1 MSINNC
7 IFEEYVKAAGI
18 EFIHDNIANT
28 LIIEDVGN
36 TDLNSFVPLVK
47 EYAFQ
52 RKIAKISIKVKES
65 SAVYFFQHGFKVE
78 ASIMAYYGLQDAFY
92 IVYYLK
98 DSYLENQFEE
108 KHDAIL
114 DASFVNNDEHQI
126 NLDNSD
132 ITISSGSIEPLIADK
147 KQLVYSGRKIP
158 TPNSNESNQF
168 YAQINNEIAATVNAY
183 HCKKRNVVEFS
194 NFTVNAELETNDV
207 ITHLLTEMENHY
219 ASINCKTAYTTV
231 PASSL
236 MINTRCAVNDFEFGG
251 RLMNE
256 SFFKGKLDSLNAWSK
271 QL

>member
-47 EYAFQ
+47 DYAFK
-52 RKIAKISIKVKES
+52 REIAKISIKVKES

-98 DSYLENQFEE
+98 NSYLENQFEE
-108 KHDAIL
+108 QHNAIL
-114 DASFVNNDEHQI
+114 DASFIINDEDKAH
-126 NLDNSD
+126 LDNSD

-147 KQLVYSGRKIP
+147 NQFVYSGRKIP
-158 TPNSNESNQF
+158 TPKHNERSQF
-168 YAQINNEIAATVNAY
+168 YAQIDDKIAARVNAY
-183 HCKKRNVVEFS
+183 HCRKRNVVEFS
-194 NFTVNAELETNDV
+194 EFIVDPALEPNKA
-207 ITHLLTEMENHY
+207 ITCLLTEMENYY
-219 ASINCKTAYTTV
+219 ASINCKTAYTIV

-236 MINTRCAVNDFEFGG
+236 MINTTCAANDFEFGG